1 MALTSAYP
9 KEILQEYTNGGY
21 FSFTPPVCLLLS
33 LISDVDIDT
42 ISKCKILSR
51 SLTQY
56 IPWYKARKGGGAITL
71 GSAKWIRIYFTEN
84 FFSDDSDLYGRGA
97 YGTNLSV
104 WLRLASHEV
113 VHIAHAKRFSFI
125 LIYLLVFIYQYIV
138 YGHDLAPLEKEADQ
152 GTSNYDDFNRYFY
165 KSEGQSVPD
174 FLKLNIDDE
183 MKNDVINKCWQ
194 AFKGTSVNSLHF

>member
-1 MALTSAYP
+1 MALTSDYL
-9 KEILQEYTNGGY
+9 KKILHENTNGRY

-51 SLTQY
+51 SFPQY
-56 IPWYKARKGGGAITL
+56 IPWYNAKKGGGAITL
-71 GSAKWIRIYFTEN
+71 GSAKWSRIYFTEN
-84 FFSDDSDLYGRGA
+84 FYSDDNDLYGRGA

-113 VHIAHAKRFSFI
+113 VHIAHGKRFSFI
-125 LIYLLVFIYQYIV
+125 LMYLLVFIYQYMV

-152 GTSNYDDFNRYFY
+152 AISQYDRYNRCFY
-165 KSEGQSVPD
+165 KLQGQSVPD
-174 FLKLNIDDE
+174 FLKLNIDDKRKE
-183 MKNDVINKCWQ
+183 EVINKCWQ
-194 AFKGTSVNSLHF
+194 AFTGTSGNRLHA